1 MALPAKGDPAE
12 AIAAIVLAAGF
23 SSRMGVFKPLL
34 AFGERTVTGHVVAVL
49 REAGVRHI
57 HVVTG
62 CQAELLALELA
73 ALGATPVRLSASAQD
88 PLALSLSPRGERTLE
103 HPLRTIRAFLLP
115 SGRRPG

>member
-49 REAGVRHI
+49 REHKAD
-57 HVVTG
+57 
-62 CQAELLALELA
+62 CK
-73 ALGATPVRLSASAQD
+73 S
-88 PLALSLSPRGERTLE
+88 
-103 HPLRTIRAFLLP
+103 PLRPVCISCGA
-115 SGRRPG
+115 